1 MPRNLRHRIENR
13 KFTILLLSLIAVQL
27 LPVIRGVQ
35 DYNAAGL
42 LWGLVLLAA
51 VHAATGDRR
60 VTIAFGAMAV
70 FSFSGRIAAIFA
82 PPGRF
87 ENPAEIGNV
96 ALGAMFLAMTIYMV
110 GKALSRAP
118 AISGDTVMGAICLY
132 LLIGYMWANFY
143 ALTEFA
149 VPGSFK
155 FPDYAQPG
163 PGTIIPEYNWGYY
176 SFITLTTLGY
186 GDITPISYRARTL
199 SWMEAVVGVTYM
211 ATTIAFLVSQVIV
224 ARQNPTRPSDPPP

>member
-1 MPRNLRHRIENR
+1 MLGPVRQRIANS

-27 LPVIRGVQ
+27 LPVIRGEVNYQ
-35 DYNAAGL
+35 TAGL

-60 VTIAFGAMAV
+60 VTIAFGIMAV
-70 FSFSGRIAAIFA
+70 FAFSGRMAAIFA
-82 PPGRF
+82 PPGRY
-87 ENPAEIGNV
+87 ENPAEVGNV
-96 ALGAMFLAMTIYMV
+96 AFGAIFLGMTVYMV
-110 GKALSRAP
+110 AKALARAP
-118 AISGDTVMGAICLY
+118 AIDGDTVMGAICVY

-149 VPGSFK
+149 APGSFN
-155 FPDYAQPG
+155 FPEYARPDA
-163 PGTIIPEYNWGYY
+163 GTIIPEYNWGYY
-176 SFITLTTLGY
+176 SFVTLTTLGY

-199 SWMEAVVGVTYM
+199 SWLEAVVGVTYM

-224 ARQNPTRPSDPPP
+224 ARQRKDSA